1 MGLYLVSKKSSE
13 IEQILSNLGY
23 TGDFVGTAT
32 SSQELPDRLPY
43 SIDSDIVIADMSV
56 DNPGKLPRALLVM
69 RQKHPATQ
77 IYLLTGNVN
86 TTNANN
92 KKIFDALKNQGID
105 IIPGNPDEN
114 TWRRIAK
121 ISVEKAAD
129 AEETSSVPT
138 SIDIGEDVSISD
150 TPNNLFMISSPK
162 AGSGKSFVS
171 SNLAYMLALYGKR
184 RDGKR
189 PTVLLLDGDLQTLSV
204 SNLLGISDNR
214 HNLKNVLEAISD
226 IVSYDGVVTGTPQE
240 QERVFDIIA
249 KSCLQVDD
257 KYDNLFAMV
266 SSTFS
271 LAEREK
277 MSPFYYFYLIQ
288 VLTGMFD
295 IVLVDSN
302 SATEHKTTGP
312 IMQVAREIFMV
323 VTADFE
329 GIRVAQKT
337 MNDLE
342 DLRVDQKTVFI
353 LNKCITKVQRMR
365 STEKSVFNPEKYLDQ
380 NRIVARIPFV
390 DQVIQYN
397 RLYEKKPLVLDKS
410 PDTLVARIAFTRLAK
425 NIWPMDNMED
435 LEREVQALKQK

>member
-23 TGDFVGTAT
+23 TGNFVGTAT
-32 SSQELPDRLPY
+32 SSQELPDHLPY

-56 DNPGKLPRALLVM
+56 DNPGKLPRALLVI

-114 TWRRIAK
+114 TWRRIAN
-121 ISVEKAAD
+121 ISVEKAVD
-129 AEETSSVPT
+129 AEETSSIPT

>member
-114 TWRRIAK
+114 TWRRIAN